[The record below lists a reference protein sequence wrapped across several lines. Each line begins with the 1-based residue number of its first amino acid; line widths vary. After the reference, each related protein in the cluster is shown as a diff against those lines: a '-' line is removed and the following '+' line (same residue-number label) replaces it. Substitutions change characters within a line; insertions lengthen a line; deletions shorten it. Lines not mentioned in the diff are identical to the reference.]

1 MLKHLEEK
9 PDILGPFEKGDLF
22 YALCDHK
29 GSYAYASL
37 NFTYGDVVILHLEFE
52 RFSHNI
58 LKITIYITT
67 PGSLQSSKKFI
78 RFTSY
83 FGFDNFTEHVA
94 AYQYIGEDDG

>member
-58 LKITIYITT
+58 LKMGVTGDWKLLTDECKKQIYKIYK
-67 PGSLQSSKKFI
+67 LL
-78 RFTSY
+78 R
-83 FGFDNFTEHVA
+83 V
-94 AYQYIGEDDG
+94 